1 MASHRESWQ
10 PRIQVNRHR
19 LNASTLMPQRAVENT
34 VAVVTIINNNNIII
48 IIMDLDD
55 IAVDA
60 KASSK
65 RKTT

>member
-1 MASHRESWQ
+1 
-10 PRIQVNRHR
+10 V
-19 LNASTLMPQRAVENT
+19 PQRAVVNT
-34 VAVVTIINNNNIII
+34 VVVVIIII